1 MESWYFLLCSLPWC
15 HLIVSFDVYK
25 SFIPI
30 KSNFPV
36 FSFVVSAFDFFFF
49 FLRNHCQIQGQVGG
63 SDARNRDLRD
73 EIMVIIQARSSV
85 GLDKV

>member
-1 MESWYFLLCSLPWC
+1 MESWYYFLCSLPWC
-15 HLIVSFDVYK
+15 HLIVSFDAYK
-25 SFIPI
+25 SFILI
-30 KSNFPV
+30 KSNFPI
-36 FSFVVSAFDFFFF
+36 FSFVVSAFDFFF

-73 EIMVIIQARSSV
+73 EIMVIIQARSSA

>member
-49 FLRNHCQIQGQVGG
+49 LRNHCQIQGQVGG

>member
-1 MESWYFLLCSLPWC
+1 M
-15 HLIVSFDVYK
+15 SFDVYK

-49 FLRNHCQIQGQVGG
+49 LRNHCQIQGQVGG
-63 SDARNRDLRD
+63 SDARNRHLRD